1 MFMLNNIGFYMEV
14 MCLIFALLVFVL
26 GVNELSYIEAFLTRS
41 KRHNYLVCCS
51 CTCIALLQLNIPV
64 YSSSFF
70 LVKGFSAGLVSM
82 IILVLSVICYS
93 YLSEYNNKYSLS
105 MFEFSVLFLFIVFTS
120 ILMIHSYFLLLFF
133 LFFEVHNMCLYI
145 LISFSRNNG
154 NHVESGLKYFILSSF
169 SSIIMLFGIALL
181 YCSFGSL
188 HLLEIESLVFSSDA
202 ENVLFYKDFGFVFLL
217 FGFSFKLYCVPF
229 HFWVP
234 DIYQG
239 SPTST
244 TLIIACISYLS
255 VFFVLFLFFINIRL
269 VWILNVQNILSF
281 FTILC
286 LLVGGLGGIFQ
297 TQLKRLIAYSSI
309 PGLGY
314 VLYGF
319 SDNNEIVF
327 ADALYFL
334 VIHCVSLVAIFLLLL
349 FIDVNLDIFSREYID
364 ISNVDKLS
372 GFFFINKYYC
382 LLLSLL
388 FFSISGIP
396 PFTGFYT
403 KFFIFEESML
413 HGDFIIYIVMIINSL
428 CSCYFYF
435 YSIKVMYYDRPFN
448 EEVRLSISL
457 SLDVFFVCYSIVLLL
472 LFGISHL
479 VVFADEITVGIGTTT
494 INYNKFFFIT

>member
-1 MFMLNNIGFYMEV
+1 M
-14 MCLIFALLVFVL
+14 
-26 GVNELSYIEAFLTRS
+26 
-41 KRHNYLVCCS
+41 
-51 CTCIALLQLNIPV
+51 
-64 YSSSFF
+64 
-70 LVKGFSAGLVSM
+70 
-82 IILVLSVICYS
+82 
-93 YLSEYNNKYSLS
+93 
-105 MFEFSVLFLFIVFTS
+105 
-120 ILMIHSYFLLLFF
+120 
-133 LFFEVHNMCLYI
+133 
-145 LISFSRNNG
+145 
-154 NHVESGLKYFILSSF
+154 
-169 SSIIMLFGIALL
+169 
-181 YCSFGSL
+181 
-188 HLLEIESLVFSSDA
+188 
-202 ENVLFYKDFGFVFLL
+202 
-217 FGFSFKLYCVPF
+217 
-229 HFWVP
+229 
-234 DIYQG
+234 
-239 SPTST
+239 
-244 TLIIACISYLS
+244 
-255 VFFVLFLFFINIRL
+255 
-269 VWILNVQNILSF
+269 
-281 FTILC
+281 
-286 LLVGGLGGIFQ
+286 
-297 TQLKRLIAYSSI
+297 
-309 PGLGY
+309 
-314 VLYGF
+314 LYGF